1 MENINKII
9 AITLDRS
16 FDGNGGNCKVI
27 GVEIDNEIIYDTK
40 KIEEI
45 FHTSSVIFSNKIY
58 EYGVNIQVN
67 DLIEIIPSKINFDV
81 DENRNIYVALRQ
93 VNKIGVP
100 VIDIPTDYISED
112 YLDLERIT
120 NFLYSKNLIPEYFTR
135 IYLCGNI
142 DIFGPFKIENKKVLP
157 IVGKETNAFEYN
169 IEELIEDDLLDY
181 LYLTREPH
189 TKIKSVDCSSPSQL
203 VEFLKDRISIDRS
216 DLNLILKVVEQISLI
231 NNKQIGLDAVRL
243 KRSEKYLNQ
252 LTLSFEQL
260 YKLGENEEWA
270 EIVKKSIIKHKEDFE
285 AYFMKDFEF
294 NLASL
299 KEELENKKVVVT
311 GYDEIINSK
320 QKQLEN
326 IQEQLQDIESRKGE
340 IINNI
345 KILAELQPNSF
356 SNHCVLQIE
365 KPSNVVEYLNT
376 LQKVVVYK
384 DLYEFYDDLK
394 DEYKIRIPNQTE
406 YENGLIILKESRFL
420 IAVSIEFVLNLLAH
434 LGNIKIAIQH
444 AEADWLKFKSWKD
457 NGLLSVIKE
466 ASADN
471 EHHYFYVL
479 QDFNV
484 ASFECYG
491 KPILDISNKI
501 RFTIDGSQT
510 LPSNLSIILIRTD
523 EEIDDFGFTLNA
535 STFRNW
541 KCLPGK
547 TSVKLLQFPTNDAL
561 DLDKLNFNNSVQD
574 YSDQYF

>member
-27 GVEIDNEIIYDTK
+27 GVEVDNEVIVDTK
-40 KIEEI
+40 KVEEI
-45 FHTSSVIFSNKIY
+45 FHTSSVIFSHNIY
-58 EYGVNIQVN
+58 DYGVNIQVK

-81 DENRNIYVALRQ
+81 EENRNIYVALRQ

-100 VIDIPTDYISED
+100 VIDIPTDYIAED
-112 YLDLERIT
+112 YLDLEKIT
-120 NFLYSKNLIPEYFTR
+120 YFLYSKNLINEHFTR
-135 IYLCGNI
+135 IYLCDNNN
-142 DIFGPFKIENKKVLP
+142 IFGPFKIENKKVSP
-157 IVGKETNAFEYN
+157 ILGKETSAFEYH

-189 TKIKSVDCSSPSQL
+189 TKIKSVDCSTPSQL

-216 DLNLILKVVEQISLI
+216 DLNLIVKVVEQISLI

-243 KRSEKYLNQ
+243 KRAEKYLNQ

-260 YKLGENEEWA
+260 HKLGQNKEWA
-270 EIVKKSIIKHKEDFE
+270 EVVKNSIIKHKEDFE
-285 AYFMKDFEF
+285 AYFKKDFEF
-294 NLASL
+294 SLVSL
-299 KEELENKKVVVT
+299 KEEFEDKKVVVAD
-311 GYDEIINSK
+311 YDERINSK
-320 QKQLEN
+320 RKQLEN
-326 IQEQLQDIESRKGE
+326 IHEQLQDIESRRGE

-345 KILAELQPNSF
+345 KILTELQPNSF
-356 SNHCVLQIE
+356 SNQYVPQIE
-365 KPSNVVEYLNT
+365 KPSNAVEYLNT
-376 LQKVVVYK
+376 LQKVSVHT

-394 DEYKIRIPNQTE
+394 DQYKLRVPNQTE

-420 IAVSIEFVLNLLAH
+420 IAVSIEFVLNLLSH
-434 LGNIKIAIQH
+434 LGNVKIAIQH
-444 AEADWLKFKSWKD
+444 TEADWLKFNSWRD
-457 NGLLSVIKE
+457 NGLLSVIKK

-523 EEIDDFGFTLNA
+523 EEIDDFGFALNE

-547 TSVKLLQFPTNDAL
+547 TSVRLLEFPTDEAL
-561 DLDKLNFNNSVQD
+561 DLDKLNFNNPVQD
-574 YSDQYF
+574 YSDRYF